1 MYKISDQDNDYFQ
14 NFNLVMI
21 KENNFS
27 KLIDELGTSLKS
39 KYIINTNQV
48 RLNQKPNQNWLLN
61 NFDKLS

>member
-1 MYKISDQDNDYFQ
+1 
-14 NFNLVMI
+14 MI
-21 KENNFS
+21 KVNNFS
-27 KLIDELGTSLKS
+27 KLIDELGSSLKS